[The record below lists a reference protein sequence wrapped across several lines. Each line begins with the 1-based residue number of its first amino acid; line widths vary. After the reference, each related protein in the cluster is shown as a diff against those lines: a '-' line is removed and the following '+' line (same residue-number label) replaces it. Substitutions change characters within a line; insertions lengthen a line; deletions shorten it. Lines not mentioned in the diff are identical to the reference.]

1 MCDRSRNEKGGINP
15 PETNV
20 FLKTKL
26 ALTRLE
32 ARVLFVDNIN
42 TTAATYYTVSAVAAL
57 QGLE

>member
-1 MCDRSRNEKGGINP
+1 MCDRSRNEKGGTNP

-20 FLKTKL
+20 FLDIKL
-26 ALTRLE
+26 ALTCLKTW
-32 ARVLFVDNIN
+32 VLFVDNIN